1 MDWAFV
7 LLFIYSFLS
16 FVSTSCLYFTIFNNF
31 PFRPIHRDRIKA
43 SPVARSLFLVSS
55 PLFTSLHLSSPLFT
69 SLQPS
74 SPLFNP
80 LHFTSSI
87 THTEQNNT
95 ARTRSWKKFSLL
107 LLLP

>member
-74 SPLFNP
+74 S
-80 LHFTSSI
+80 LHFEHHSHRAKQHGTNTIMEEIFTSPS
-87 THTEQNNT
+87 
-95 ARTRSWKKFSLL
+95 SS
-107 LLLP
+107 P